1 MEREGRN
8 VKKKKIMAVGEARV
22 AIFWPTPDFEGRT
35 FDSSGFSKE
44 GILCDRSTLLRER
57 KPHYPKT
64 LQR

>member
-1 MEREGRN
+1 
-8 VKKKKIMAVGEARV
+8 MAIGKARV

-44 GILCDRSTLLRER
+44 GITVLYDRSTLLRES
-57 KPHYPKT
+57 KPHYPMT